1 MLVGC
6 PMPTANI
13 SNPRTNTL
21 EVHWNYPNGAGD
33 SVVIEWGSH
42 SVHTATSPYIIEGL
56 NSSTTYT
63 VRVRPLCSD
72 DVTCHSVVLSGTT
85 LDEPADIPYCQ
96 LFASYSMPSGWYMW
110 SDSGSIT
117 FGVTRTFASAADALS
132 YIRTRLIGG
141 QQTSEPSEGQL
152 KFDDV
157 AVFGP
162 KSVVT
167 QRTAALVGCTVAVN
181 YSITG

>member
-1 MLVGC
+1 MTIKLGDYVLCNGDTRNSTGDPVG
-6 PMPTANI
+6 PQNLRIQETPGVAA
-13 SNPRTNTL
+13 R
-21 EVHWNYPNGAGD
+21 EYVGAD
-33 SVVIEWGSH
+33 RVQPEH
-42 SVHTATSPYIIEGL
+42 
-56 NSSTTYT
+56 
-63 VRVRPLCSD
+63 VRCD
-72 DVTCHSVVLSGTT
+72 SGTV
-85 LDEPADIPYCQ
+85 
-96 LFASYSMPSGWYMW
+96 S
-110 SDSGSIT
+110 
-117 FGVTRTFASAADALS
+117 FGVTRTFSTAALALK
-132 YIRTRLIGG
+132 YIREKLVGG